1 MGVFYIGGREG
12 RCGVFCRLCVSVI
25 LGWDFYWFG
34 VGRGCDVFL
43 WGGRV
48 RKGRSW
54 GRVDVLVCYG
64 CVAGGVSGTMLVCIC
79 VEFAEICCCVTV
91 SGCVSMLLV

>member
-12 RCGVFCRLCVSVI
+12 MCGVFRRLCVSI
-25 LGWDFYWFG
+25 ISGWVFYWFG

-43 WGGRV
+43 LGWRV

-64 CVAGGVSGTMLVCIC
+64 CVAGGVSVLC
-79 VEFAEICCCVTV
+79 
-91 SGCVSMLLV
+91 